1 MDFIVQS
8 LSGTVL
14 HLNINEK
21 SSIQD
26 LHQTIYEHTNIES
39 NHQRLIKNG
48 KIVETI
54 DKDFLAKP
62 GTIWLVPKIRAGT
75 SIHVKHVGVILTVEV
90 DLDEDCVYNLKVKI
104 GEKRGVET
112 SNQILIFK
120 GRTLDDDDMKL
131 SAAGIQKGDMLQM
144 EVKVEDTSVKVEPEG
159 AKCCCFI

>member
-14 HLNINEK
+14 HLNIDEK

-48 KIVETI
+48 EIVETI

-62 GTIWLVPKIRAGT
+62 GTIWLVPKIRAGVA
-75 SIHVKHVGVILTVEV
+75 IHVKYVGVILSVEV
-90 DLDEDCVYNLKVKI
+90 DLDEDSVYDLKEKI
-104 GEKRGVET
+104 QDKQDVEAN
-112 SNQILIFK
+112 NQIIIFK

-131 SAAGIQKGDMLQM
+131 SAAGIQKGDILQM
-144 EVKVEDTSVKVEPEG
+144 EVKVEDPSVKVETEG
-159 AKCCCFI
+159 AKCCCFV